1 MAHTTLGN
9 VYKRVA
15 FITGGCRSGKSRFAL
30 ELANRHYQ
38 QKIFIATCQDMDP
51 EMAKRIRQH
60 KEQRG
65 LDWKTLE
72 IPIALPDALVSPDNK
87 GGVILVDCLTLWV
100 NNLLAEDL
108 SEDETLKRVG
118 VLVSAITETSS
129 SVIIVSNEVGTG
141 IVPEHKL
148 ARVFRDI
155 IGFANQRLAS
165 VADTVVWMVAG
176 IGIPIKGVLELDES
190 KTES

>member
-1 MAHTTLGN
+1 MAHTTLEE
-9 VYKRVA
+9 KRKKTI

-38 QKIFIATCQDMDP
+38 QKTFIATCQDIDP
-51 EMAKRIRQH
+51 EMVERIRQH

-65 LDWKTLE
+65 PDWRTLE
-72 IPIALPDALVSPDNK
+72 IPIALPDALVSPDSK
-87 GGVILVDCLTLWV
+87 GGVVLVDCLTLWV

-108 SEDETLKRVG
+108 SEDETLKRVD
-118 VLVSAITETSS
+118 VLVTAIKETTC

-141 IVPEHKL
+141 IVPQNRL

-155 IGFANQRLAS
+155 IGVTNQRLA
-165 VADTVVWMVAG
+165 VIADTVVWMVAG
-176 IGIPIKGVLELDES
+176 IGVPIKGVLELDEL
-190 KTES
+190 KTGP

>member
-108 SEDETLKRVG
+108 SEDETLKRVD